1 MTTLNTAQTQ
11 FYEENGYLSPI
22 RVFSDEAVEQFRRR
36 FDDYTKANRER
47 LKALLPRER
56 RQIYSQTHLFLPW
69 VYEIV
74 SNSGVLDAVEG
85 LIGSNILV
93 WDSSWFVKFPHD
105 KSFVSWH
112 QDGAY
117 WGLHPPKVAT
127 AWVALG
133 PSNPENG
140 CLQVMPGTHKTA
152 LPQIDTY
159 AEDNALSRGQEI
171 AIEVNESKAV
181 QLILRPGEMSLHHIG
196 VAHGSKANNSAFPRI
211 GIAIRYIAAEVV
223 QDGAE
228 RQMALLVRG
237 KDEHGHFEIV
247 DPPHEGA
254 NNEAIRA
261 EADRRVL
268 RNTQAGA
275 KRPQ

>member
-1 MTTLNTAQTQ
+1 VATLNAGQMQ
-11 FYEENGYLSPI
+11 FYEDNGYLSPI
-22 RVFSDEAVEQFRRR
+22 RVFSEETSEQFRRC
-36 FDDYTKANRER
+36 FDDYTKENQER

-74 SNSGVLDAVEG
+74 ANSNLLDTVEG
-85 LIGSNILV
+85 VIGSNILV

-105 KSFVSWH
+105 RSFVSWH

-117 WGLHPPKVAT
+117 WGLHPPKVTT
-127 AWVALG
+127 AWVALA
-133 PSNPENG
+133 PSNAENG
-140 CLQVMPGTHKTA
+140 CLQVMAGTHKTA
-152 LPQIDTY
+152 LPQVDTY

-171 AIEVNESKAV
+171 AIDVDETKAV
-181 QLILRPGEMSLHHIG
+181 KLVLRPGEMSLHHIG
-196 VAHGSKANNSAFPRI
+196 VAHGSKANNSTFPRI

-223 QDGAE
+223 QDGTE
-228 RQMALLVRG
+228 RQIALLVRG

-247 DPPHEGA
+247 DPPREGA

-268 RNTQAGA
+268 KNTLAGS